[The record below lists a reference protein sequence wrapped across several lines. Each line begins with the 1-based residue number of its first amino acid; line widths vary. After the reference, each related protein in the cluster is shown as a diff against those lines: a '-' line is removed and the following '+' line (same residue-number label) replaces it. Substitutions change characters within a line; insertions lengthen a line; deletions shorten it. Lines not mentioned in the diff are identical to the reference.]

1 MQKAAAYKVQGM
13 HRDSS
18 PTNFNPEKAFEIVN
32 MRLITDE
39 EGSAFSLVNEK
50 GTTYKCVLDH
60 NELLT
65 KIWTPIGQ
73 CATTDS
79 LIVFATCTQAAG
91 QSEDAIFRVKIDT
104 EDNIT
109 SHILYRGH
117 LGFQA
122 DKPIETLFNYE
133 AEDIQKVYWID
144 GVNQLRCINIAEW
157 NEDGQSSITH
167 IDTSFDSA
175 LPLSSNSINVSID
188 RLSGGSFKAGVIQY
202 YATYF
207 NKYKTESAIIWQSP
221 LLYLANS
228 ERGAE
233 VSSSV
238 DTAFKFT
245 FTGLDSTN
253 WGFIRVYSVYRGSID
268 TEPSANIV
276 QELSIK
282 GISNVEVFDYGT
294 SNTAISASDL
304 YFVGSKFVKA
314 GTMTVKDQVL
324 FLGNLSTRTPLTPPE
339 GIDLSESL
347 IVNDCKEVDFKIS
360 ETEGTYYKY
369 DNQLDN
375 TAPISTYKNGE
386 TYRFGYQLQDEFGAW
401 GDPVWIKDA
410 TIDFAPKMNYD
421 NNQEKLQLAQ
431 PYLVLPE
438 EVINTFKQN
447 KAIAIRPLIVYPD
460 VKDRSILCQGVV
472 CPTVYNLKDRKDN
485 SPYAQA
491 SWFMRPNIPGD
502 IWWGRE
508 YQEPPSTGHMIDNNN
523 NPSYDGL
530 LNNMLIGVD
539 QVHSDKFNLTRASI
553 LLDEVPHSDTV
564 NNIFTDVKNKDI
576 VTKGSWA
583 EFRHNYALKTKG
595 YSYGTAITTDIAGYP
610 GLNKDGSDPDRTKVI
625 NTKKEGD
632 SLSSSVPSEAKGDSY
647 VGILIHKY
655 YGLARGAEIDSTR
668 GIATIPV
675 NRFLKDTDATLFNG
689 VDIKRYNTGSSAYYV
704 DSSIVTVNSPELELV
719 DDLYTIPTNNYKFRI
734 VGMIPLTANVS
745 DISLETENPSL
756 YSHDQPTDTPL
767 GLNKLNIHTE
777 NIGYTGFRSLIAAT
791 PYLAWF
797 HLKAKNEDKQGD
809 IENTISSWGNT
820 LAGHLLYP
828 WQSTGNIQTFMAS
841 DTRRSSYSKLK
852 RKVLSNARFSA
863 VSYYL
868 PEESWWSPSYED
880 SVSILPWTSTDNSIQ
895 KFQINENLKLP
906 DVVYKGNIDS
916 LAMQDVNG
924 SSYDLYYY
932 TGLTSFQGDNKKDIV
947 AVGESTFYQPTFTT
961 NSEIVQKG
969 QSIAS
974 SIKYKSS
981 PHYAVFLGGKHLST
995 VGKTVLE
1002 VLPSLGTNRIE
1013 YKYEIAYDPSLY
1025 MYAGNAW
1032 KEGIQYFWVAQM
1044 EDTSRISID
1053 TDNYKFTANVT
1064 TSELES
1070 TTEDG
1075 YSLPGRSRVNI
1086 SLDLGYSSYKY
1097 IVQALNTLGNFSQ
1110 TKSFD
1115 KSDKATYKYLDP
1127 DTSEDISENLK
1138 LDSYTITSI
1147 YQEEYNRV
1155 YVSIELK
1162 SEAEM
1167 SEDEEYH
1174 TISFYSYRRQTSEE
1188 GVRLNQVGITE
1199 KILEQYVVTRN
1210 NTLDFGRVY
1219 ESADVASLALQKSVT
1234 LGKTSLNL
1242 PSKYV
1247 PQPSDVTYNPI
1258 NYGWLW
1264 LGEIYKET
1272 PPTFGGT
1279 SEYAL
1284 LNNKWEVAG
1293 ESISL
1298 SSPSPVLK
1306 WSIGDTYY
1314 QRFDT
1319 LKTYAYSDADENSV
1333 IDITSFM
1340 VETHLNIDGRYDRN
1354 RGQESNLNM
1363 SPKNFNLFNKV
1374 YTQRDNFFTYSKI
1387 DKDVGKRT
1395 SFPNQI
1401 TWSLVKTAGESLDQ
1415 WMNITLTS
1423 ILDLDGRKGNLSA
1436 LKTFQNEVIA
1446 FQDKGIANVIYNPRT
1461 QISSTDGTPI
1471 YIANSAKVEGTR
1483 YITEA
1488 LGCQDKWSIVTSP
1501 NGLYFIDFYNK
1512 SVYKFNGQI
1521 EDVANAQGF
1530 HTWCI
1535 QNLHKNS
1542 QVLGYYDQKNK
1553 DVYFINTDWQYPCLA
1568 FNEFTNSFSS
1578 FYSYKDA
1585 RLSYIQDKGLWVT
1598 NNGKI
1603 YTHQTGDYN
1612 TFFDNLGE
1620 DYHVTVVC
1628 NQDGNLSKIF
1638 NNIEFRAD
1646 SWEGNTAIADKSID
1660 YLAIETEY
1668 QKKTEETLTF
1678 KKHGISNLKKKFN
1691 VWRANIPREQ
1701 GTRNRFRD
1709 VWAKVT
1715 LGGRGNARKTRLNDI
1730 VVYYT

>member
-1 MQKAAAYKVQGM
+1 MPQKPAAYKVQGM

-50 GTTYKCVLDH
+50 GTTYKCNLGIQD
-60 NELLT
+60 NNYKPL
-65 KIWTPIGQ
+65 GQ

-79 LIVFATCTQAAG
+79 LIVFAKSNT
-91 QSEDAIFRVKIDT
+91 EDSIFRIKVDH
-104 EDNIT
+104 EDNVT
-109 SHILYRGH
+109 VHNLYTGN

-144 GVNQLRCINIAEW
+144 EVNQLRCVNIAEW
-157 NEDGQSSITH
+157 DKDGNSSVNHT
-167 IDTSFDSA
+167 DTSFDSA
-175 LPLSSNSINVSID
+175 LPLSGNSISVSID

-233 VSSSV
+233 ADSSV

-282 GISNVEVFDYGT
+282 GASNVEVFDYGT
-294 SNTAISASDL
+294 SNTAIVASDL
-304 YFVGSKFVKA
+304 YFVGAKAVKA

-324 FLGNLSTRTPLTPPE
+324 FLGNLKVDSKIEPE
-339 GIDLSESL
+339 LGDSPAYDLKTNTYKSRP
-347 IVNDCKEVDFKIS
+347 FRIS

-375 TAPISTYKNGE
+375 TESISTYKNGE
-386 TYRFGYQLQDEFGAW
+386 TYRFGYQLQDKW
-401 GDPVWIKDA
+401 GNWSNPIFIGDKE
-410 TIDFAPKMNYD
+410 IDFAPKMDYTD
-421 NNQEKLQLAQ
+421 GEYLQLAQ
-431 PYLVLPE
+431 PSMGISDY
-438 EVINTFKQN
+438 IDDFKSQGF
-447 KAIAIRPLIVYPD
+447 IAARPLVVYPD
-460 VKDRSILCQGVV
+460 VRDRKILCQGVV
-472 CPTVYNLKDRKDN
+472 CPTVYNLKDRVDN

-502 IWWGRE
+502 IWGNKE
-508 YQEPPSTGHMIDNNN
+508 VPSTGHLIDGEI
-523 NPSYDGL
+523 NPSYNGL
-530 LNNMLIGVD
+530 LDNHPIGTDNSVTEE
-539 QVHSDKFNLTRASI
+539 FNLARASI
-553 LLDEVPHSDTV
+553 LLDEVPNSQGVTNRFGGSID
-564 NNIFTDVKNKDI
+564 NKEI
-576 VTKGSWA
+576 VTSGSWT

-595 YSYGTAITTDIAGYP
+595 HSYGTSITEGIEGYP
-610 GLNKDGSDPDRTKVI
+610 GLNKDETDPDRVWVLGSDNYSTK
-625 NTKKEGD
+625 N
-632 SLSSSVPSEAKGDSY
+632 Y
-647 VGILIHKY
+647 W
-655 YGLARGAEIDSTR
+655 GLARGAEIDSTR

-675 NRFLKDTDATLFNG
+675 NRFTNADASSFNN
-689 VDIKRYNTGSSAYYV
+689 VDVNKYNTGSSAYYV
-704 DSSIVTVNSPELELV
+704 DSSIVTLNSPEIELTE
-719 DDLYTIPTNNYKFRI
+719 DLYTIPIENYKFRI
-734 VGMIPLTANVS
+734 VGLVPLTANIS
-745 DISLETENPSL
+745 DISLETDNASL
-756 YSHDQPTDTPL
+756 YTHSQPTDISL
-767 GLNKLNIHTE
+767 GLHNLHIHTE
-777 NIGYTGFRSLIAAT
+777 NIGYTGYRSLVAAS

-797 HLKAKNEDKQGD
+797 HLKIQAAEGD
-809 IENTISSWGNT
+809 IINTPSPWGNT
-820 LAGHLLYP
+820 IAGHLLYP
-828 WQSTGNIQTFMAS
+828 WQSTGNIQTFMSS
-841 DTRRSSYSKLK
+841 DSRRTKYSKLK

-863 VSYYL
+863 ISYYL
-868 PEESWWSPSYED
+868 PEESWWVPSFEG
-880 SVSILPWTSTDNSIQ
+880 STSILSWTSTDNSIQ
-895 KFQINENLKLP
+895 KFQVNDSLKLP

-924 SSYDLYYY
+924 TSYDLYYY
-932 TGLTSFQGDNKKDIV
+932 TGISNFNGNDTTSIV
-947 AVGESTFYQPTFTT
+947 AVPDTIFYDPTLTV
-961 NSEIVQKG
+961 NGDIVQKG
-969 QSIAS
+969 MSVAS

-981 PHYAVFLGGKHLST
+981 PHYAIFLGGKHSTKVNKTIVEILPTLALS
-995 VGKTVLE
+995 
-1002 VLPSLGTNRIE
+1002 NRDYTYTLQHGE
-1013 YKYEIAYDPSLY
+1013 GAY
-1025 MYAGNAW
+1025 MYNGQAW
-1032 KEGIQYFWVAQM
+1032 DGGIQYMWTAQVYDSTITI
-1044 EDTSRISID
+1044 DTSKD
-1053 TDNYKFTANVT
+1053 QFVLNLT
-1064 TSELES
+1064 TEEIES
-1070 TTEDG
+1070 TIEEG
-1075 YSLPGRSRVNI
+1075 YILPWRGRVGIN
-1086 SLDLGYSSYKY
+1086 LHLYSDTYKY
-1097 IVQALNTLGNFSQ
+1097 IKQALNTLGTFTVSKKFNKLDQ
-1110 TKSFD
+1110 V
-1115 KSDKATYKYLDP
+1115 TYQYLDP
-1127 DTSEDISENLK
+1127 DTSDPISDLQYFNSFTIASIYREDENRTDISIRLEPN
-1138 LDSYTITSI
+1138 S
-1147 YQEEYNRV
+1147 E
-1155 YVSIELK
+1155 VSGE
-1162 SEAEM
+1162 
-1167 SEDEEYH
+1167 EEYH
-1174 TISFYSYRRQTSEE
+1174 YVNFSSYRVEVPKEDIRINS
-1188 GVRLNQVGITE
+1188 VGITE
-1199 KILEQYVVTRN
+1199 STFEKYAIARN
-1210 NTLDFGRVY
+1210 SSLDFGRVY
-1219 ESADVASLALQKSVT
+1219 ESQNVASLALQKGIH
-1234 LGKTSLNL
+1234 LGTTNLNL
-1242 PSKYV
+1242 PDKYC
-1247 PQPSDVTYNPI
+1247 PQPTTITANPI

-1264 LGEIYKET
+1264 LGEIYKDI
-1272 PPTFGGT
+1272 PPTFGGDND
-1279 SEYAL
+1279 YAIQ
-1284 LNNKWEVAG
+1284 NNKWEIAG
-1293 ESISL
+1293 NTVPLLDGATLE
-1298 SSPSPVLK
+1298 

-1319 LKTYAYSDADENSV
+1319 LKTYAYSDTDENSV

-1374 YTQRDNFFTYSKI
+1374 YTQRDNFFTYSKV
-1387 DKDVGKRT
+1387 DKDAGKRT
-1395 SFPNQI
+1395 LFPNQI
-1401 TWSLVKTAGESLDQ
+1401 TWSLAKTAGEPLDQ

-1446 FQDKGIANVIYNPRT
+1446 FQDKGIANVIYNPST
-1461 QISSTDGTPI
+1461 QITSTDGTPI

-1488 LGCQDKWSIVTSP
+1488 VGCQDKWSIVTSP

-1535 QNLHKNS
+1535 QNLDKNS

-1553 DVYFINTDWQYPCLA
+1553 DVYFINTNWQYPCLA

-1603 YTHQTGDYN
+1603 YTHQTGNYN

-1638 NNIEFRAD
+1638 NTVEFRSD
-1646 SWEGNTAIADKSID
+1646 SWESDGTIIPNKTVD
-1660 YLAIETEY
+1660 YLGIETDY
-1668 QKKTEETLTF
+1668 QQYTEEDLKF
-1678 KKHGISNLKKKFN
+1678 DMYRPSSLKKKFN

-1701 GTRNRFRD
+1701 GTMNRFRD

-1715 LGGRGNARKTRLNDI
+1715 LGGKGNSRKTRLNDI

>member
-1 MQKAAAYKVQGM
+1 MPQKPAAYKVQGM

-32 MRLITDE
+32 MRLVTDE

-60 NELLT
+60 NELLK

-79 LIVFATCTQAAG
+79 LIVFATCTQVAG

-109 SHILYRGH
+109 SYILYRGN

-133 AEDIQKVYWID
+133 TEDIQKVYWID
-144 GVNQLRCINIAEW
+144 GINQLRCINIAEW
-157 NEDGQSSITH
+157 DKDGNSSITH
-167 IDTSFDSA
+167 SNTSFDSV
-175 LPLSSNSINVSID
+175 LPLSDNSISVSID

-233 VSSSV
+233 TDSSV

-245 FTGLDSTN
+245 FTGLDNQN
-253 WGFIRVYSVYRGSID
+253 WEFIRVYSVYRGSID

-282 GISNVEVFDYGT
+282 GASNVEVFDYGT
-294 SNTAISASDL
+294 SNTAINASDL

-314 GTMTVKDQVL
+314 GTMTVKDHVL

-401 GDPVWIKDA
+401 GDPIWIKDA

-431 PYLVLPE
+431 PYLVLPD
-438 EVINTFKQN
+438 EVITIFKQS
-447 KAIAIRPLIVYPD
+447 KAIAIRPLVVYPD
-460 VKDRSILCQGVV
+460 VQERSILCQGVV
-472 CPTVYNLKDRKDN
+472 CPTVYNLKDRVDN

-491 SWFMRPNIPGD
+491 SWFMRPNIPGNLYNVD
-502 IWWGRE
+502 TQPLPESGSYSDVYNINYEGI
-508 YQEPPSTGHMIDNNN
+508 YSTYNFVDSTVKSISKIIDVGDSIIIDNTELQDEEFKKLRI
-523 NPSYDGL
+523 SL
-530 LNNMLIGVD
+530 L
-539 QVHSDKFNLTRASI
+539 A
-553 LLDEVPHSDTV
+553 DEVPSLANTTT
-564 NNIFTDVKNKDI
+564 NTGLTAFYSRGGNLGKYITS
-576 VTKGSWA
+576 KGSWV

-595 YSYGTAITTDIAGYP
+595 HLYGINYSDCPWGGNTNPGINKNENDADRVGY
-610 GLNKDGSDPDRTKVI
+610 
-625 NTKKEGD
+625 E
-632 SLSSSVPSEAKGDSY
+632 SSFA
-647 VGILIHKY
+647 
-655 YGLARGAEIDSTR
+655 GLARGAEIDATR
-668 GIATIPV
+668 GIATLPV
-675 NRFLKDTDATLFNG
+675 NRVSKHDNELQYQWTSSDYVPLSK
-689 VDIKRYNTGSSAYYV
+689 YNTGTSAYYV
-704 DSSIVTVNSPELELV
+704 DANVVTLNSPEIELV
-719 DDLYTIPTNNYKFRI
+719 EDLYEIPTENYKFRI
-734 VGMIPLTANVS
+734 VGLVPLTANIGDMSLITKNS
-745 DISLETENPSL
+745 DF
-756 YSHDQPTDTPL
+756 YDHDKPFNLRGFEKIDV
-767 GLNKLNIHTE
+767 HTE
-777 NIGYTGFRSLIAAT
+777 NVGHTGFRGLVAQNVYNAWRRKINSAGESVSDGNSIAA
-791 PYLAWF
+791 
-797 HLKAKNEDKQGD
+797 H
-809 IENTISSWGNT
+809 I
-820 LAGHLLYP
+820 LYP
-828 WQSTGNIQTFMAS
+828 WQITGNIQTFNS
-841 DTRRSSYSKLK
+841 TENRRTDFSQLQ
-852 RKVLSNARFSA
+852 RKILSNLRFSA
-863 VSYYL
+863 ISYYL
-868 PEESWWSPSYED
+868 SQDQIWKPSYED
-880 SVSILPWTSTDNSIQ
+880 TSRIITWTSTNNDIQRFSISP
-895 KFQINENLKLP
+895 ELNLS
-906 DVVYKGNIDS
+906 DIVYKGNVDS
-916 LAMQDVNG
+916 LAMQEVNG
-924 SSYDLYYY
+924 GPSRDLFYYAGSGEDYGSGEIPTPPNSY
-932 TGLTSFQGDNKKDIV
+932 TPS
-947 AVGESTFYQPTFTT
+947 FTT
-961 NSEIVQKG
+961 NSLQVEKG
-969 QSIAS
+969 RSLAA

-981 PHYAVFLGGKHLST
+981 PHFAIFLGGTKVQNQTAVEVLPTLGGEGKRLNSHRYVVTHYSEDALWKSQDEIDWNHDIYILSFIMTPRLLDEEDEAYYDFNIRGIILEDNTEAPIHIYFTLNSST
-995 VGKTVLE
+995 VHDIIEEIPQSIGIGNGGYAILDPEDIRIPKESGTFNYLE
-1002 VLPSLGTNRIE
+1002 VLYGDTNCTFNLTGESKGISLGSIEINWQPEEYQQYLNRVGVLKDNIGDE
-1013 YKYEIAYDPSLY
+1013 NIKWKRVYE
-1025 MYAGNAW
+1025 NE
-1032 KEGIQYFWVAQM
+1032 K
-1044 EDTSRISID
+1044 
-1053 TDNYKFTANVT
+1053 VT
-1064 TSELES
+1064 
-1070 TTEDG
+1070 
-1075 YSLPGRSRVNI
+1075 SLPIQN
-1086 SLDLGYSSYKY
+1086 
-1097 IVQALNTLGNFSQ
+1097 
-1110 TKSFD
+1110 
-1115 KSDKATYKYLDP
+1115 
-1127 DTSEDISENLK
+1127 
-1138 LDSYTITSI
+1138 
-1147 YQEEYNRV
+1147 
-1155 YVSIELK
+1155 SIEL
-1162 SEAEM
+1162 SEN
-1167 SEDEEYH
+1167 S
-1174 TISFYSYRRQTSEE
+1174 
-1188 GVRLNQVGITE
+1188 
-1199 KILEQYVVTRN
+1199 
-1210 NTLDFGRVY
+1210 
-1219 ESADVASLALQKSVT
+1219 
-1234 LGKTSLNL
+1234 SLNL
-1242 PSKYV
+1242 PQNYHAITEGDS
-1247 PQPSDVTYNPI
+1247 PI

-1264 LGEIYKET
+1264 LGEIYKDI

-1279 SEYAL
+1279 SKYAL

-1298 SSPSPVLK
+1298 SSPSPTLK

-1319 LKTYAYSDADENSV
+1319 LKTYAYSDTDENSV

-1374 YTQRDNFFTYSKI
+1374 YTQRDNFFTYSKV
-1387 DKDVGKRT
+1387 DKDAGQRT

-1401 TWSLVKTAGESLDQ
+1401 TWSLAKTAGEPLDQ

-1446 FQDKGIANVIYNPRT
+1446 FQEKGIANVIYNPRT
-1461 QISSTDGTPI
+1461 QITSTDGTPI
-1471 YIANSAKVEGTR
+1471 YIANSSKVEGVR
-1483 YITEA
+1483 YFTEGV
-1488 LGCQDKWSIVTSP
+1488 GCQDKWSIVTSP

-1512 SVYKFNGQI
+1512 SIYKFNGQL
-1521 EDVANAQGF
+1521 EDVASAQGF
-1530 HTWCI
+1530 HTWCV
-1535 QNLHKNS
+1535 QNLDKNS

-1598 NNGKI
+1598 YDGKI

-1612 TFFDNLGE
+1612 TFFNNSGE

-1638 NNIEFRAD
+1638 NTVEFRSD
-1646 SWEGNTAIADKSID
+1646 SWESDGTTAPNKTVD
-1660 YLAIETEY
+1660 YLGIETDY
-1668 QKKTEETLTF
+1668 QQYTKEDLEF
-1678 KKHGISNLKKKFN
+1678 DIYRPSNLKKKFN

-1701 GTRNRFRD
+1701 GTMNRFRD

-1715 LGGRGNARKTRLNDI
+1715 LGGKGNSRKTRLNDI